1 MYDDIL
7 SPEYK
12 IAKLAIQLSNFV
24 RTKLY
29 EWDIVSYV
37 WDDSIS
43 IQIRYSDCSFE
54 TEEQYTCFDIFI
66 QRIQKNQNTQLFFF
80 RIAIS
85 ITFSRPP
92 LFFRRNALLLLLFS
106 IILFF
111 FLRRGCCFVFA
122 SSMILSREID
132 SFLSSIAISKLLFLH
147 LSLVPY
153 DSDRCIYFQRR
164 LFPNALGNYSMQI
177 EDKELW

>member
-1 MYDDIL
+1 MNEIMCRTCEMTPLVFKFVIL
-7 SPEYK
+7 IAPLKLKNNIRVLIFSYTGYK
-12 IAKLAIQLSNFV
+12 KIKTHN
-24 RTKLY
+24 Y
-29 EWDIVSYV
+29 
-37 WDDSIS
+37 
-43 IQIRYSDCSFE
+43 
-54 TEEQYTCFDIFI
+54 
-66 QRIQKNQNTQLFFF
+66 FFF

-111 FLRRGCCFVFA
+111 ILRRGFCFVFA

-132 SFLSSIAISKLLFLH
+132 SFLSSIAISKLLLLH

-177 EDKELW
+177 EDKEL